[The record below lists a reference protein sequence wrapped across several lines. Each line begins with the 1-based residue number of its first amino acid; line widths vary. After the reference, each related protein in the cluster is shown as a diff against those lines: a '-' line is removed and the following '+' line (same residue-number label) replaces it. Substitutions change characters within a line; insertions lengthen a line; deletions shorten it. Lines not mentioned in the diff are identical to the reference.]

1 MKPDIFSSV
10 CFSAF
15 LALKHVSPNINICT
29 YAIEKNNNIFLKEMH
44 RYVPCHLKKDT
55 VIITKR
61 YTDYF
66 ITSQM

>member
-1 MKPDIFSSV
+1 
-10 CFSAF
+10 
-15 LALKHVSPNINICT
+15 
-29 YAIEKNNNIFLKEMH
+29 MH